1 MPEPGDKGVP
11 RWSPDGRSIAAW
23 AHSTAEGEVFV
34 MRRDASGLW
43 KQQWRLKDAQLP
55 VWSPDG
61 RAIAF
66 PRYDGSIQTI
76 PADSGARRT
85 VYAPRQGTDD
95 PVAVFLAW
103 TTSPDTLWFLAHDA
117 SGHGSIWSLS
127 LGTGAKRL
135 LVRLEDPARLIGP
148 TLATDQ
154 RRFYFTLDER
164 FSNISWTE
172 LEGR

>member
-1 MPEPGDKGVP
+1 M
-11 RWSPDGRSIAAW
+11 
-23 AHSTAEGEVFV
+23 
-34 MRRDASGLW
+34 MRAM
-43 KQQWRLKDAQLP
+43 RLKPSGDCSTQK
-55 VWSPDG
+55 S
-61 RAIAF
+61 AISVCSAV
-66 PRYDGSIQTI
+66 R
-76 PADSGARRT
+76 
-85 VYAPRQGTDD
+85 
-95 PVAVFLAW
+95 AVFLAW

-127 LGTGAKRL
+127 LGTGAKRP

-164 FSNISWTE
+164 FSNISWAE